1 MEIKLQNN
9 LILLGPPGSGKST
22 QAKRLKEAF
31 GLEHIEM
38 GSEMRAVSEEDTSLG
53 RAVNEAINHQHEL
66 TSDDI
71 MEAVLVNAL
80 KRVSLNQGVLVDG
93 APRRISQI
101 EVVRRALK
109 NFGRAIGKVI
119 FINILEEEAIKRISK
134 RYFCF
139 DCRRPYILGQDIL
152 NAEEECKVCGGKI
165 GQRKDDTQ
173 EGVRK
178 RYQVFSSETLPVIE
192 HFEKERILIRIDGQK
207 SVDEIFE
214 DIKNSL

>member
-1 MEIKLQNN
+1 MSISTKNY
-9 LILLGPPGSGKST
+9 ILLGPPGSGKST
-22 QAKRLKEAF
+22 QAKRLKEMF

-38 GSEMRAVSEEDTSLG
+38 GAEMRAVSEEGTPLG
-53 RAVNEAINHQHEL
+53 RAVNEAINHRHEL

-71 MEAVLVNAL
+71 MADVLKNAL
-80 KRVSLNQGVLVDG
+80 KRVPENTGVLLDG
-93 APRRISQI
+93 APRRAAQI
-101 EVVRRALK
+101 DVVARALGD
-109 NFGRAIGKVI
+109 FGRAIDKVI
-119 FINILEEEAIKRISK
+119 FINLSEEKSVERISK

-139 DCRRPYILGQDIL
+139 ACRRPYVLGQDIFDVEIGC
-152 NAEEECKVCGGKI
+152 AVCGGKI
-165 GQRKDDTQ
+165 GQRKDDTT

-192 HFEKERILIRIDGQK
+192 HFEKERLLIRIDGQK